1 MKWKLLIAELCLT
14 RVSREWTQNVSEEL
28 IFKIWF
34 VDTRLNVKVSWEVQ
48 VIEEDEIQEE
58 GVEDE
63 EEEVVEQ
70 LLKVVIHIK
79 TTNLIHQKKDHKE
92 EEVEVEVEEVEGVE
106 EAIEEFRK
114 WELL

>member
-1 MKWKLLIAELCLT
+1 
-14 RVSREWTQNVSEEL
+14 
-28 IFKIWF
+28 

-79 TTNLIHQKKDHKE
+79 TTNLIH
-92 EEVEVEVEEVEGVE
+92 
-106 EAIEEFRK
+106 
-114 WELL
+114 